1 MKHMK
6 QKEDAGLLNVIS
18 PLDLSFTPTDMQ
30 IGELQGKGYGIIRY
44 APNNQPGWLSRLT
57 NLPGSVVGI
66 TYQPLDEAEMIET
79 LDSNINSAK
88 KRGMDAKKQ
97 SEESRAAKEIA
108 HSKKLLDEIDDDNE
122 SIGLM
127 STVVV
132 PMADAQS
139 LERVERKA
147 KSATKKAKCRMRVL
161 ANMQKDVW
169 KEISPTY
176 TPRQDVMDVTGRVV
190 PLRTLLGGFP
200 FQTAGLNDNAGHYF
214 AKDEG
219 GGLVTLDM
227 WKREGD
233 RTNSNVT
240 VLGASGAGKST
251 KIKDM
256 LADEYMMGHRIV
268 VIDPEDEYKEQCSAF
283 GGAWMNAAG
292 GGSGR
297 INPLQ
302 IKEIPV
308 DEEDEYYKDE
318 GLGCGHLA
326 LYLKHL
332 ETFFALYSP
341 AIDDYHMAYLK
352 RTLIDLYAAWG
363 IGLNSDT
370 SGIMN
375 DQYPVITDLVNLL
388 QQKAEETGDEHYSN
402 LVTLLWD
409 MAYGADSYLFNGIT
423 TVTTDN
429 QYTCISTAGLNDAS
443 DRIKRTQ
450 YFNIL
455 TWAWKELS
463 ANRQEKAVLACD
475 EVYLLVDPDIP
486 QSLIFLRN
494 AMKRARKYEVAIWV
508 ITQNVVDL
516 LGDKVKMY
524 GQELLD
530 NPTYKLLMGIDGA
543 NLEQIVSLYKLTEQE
558 ITLLEA
564 KRRGHAVMMIGARRM
579 HVRFD
584 IPEYKFKYFGTAGG
598 R

>member
-1 MKHMK
+1 MKK
-6 QKEDAGLLNVIS
+6 QKEEAGLLNVIS
-18 PLDLSFTPTDMQ
+18 PLDISFTPTEMQ
-30 IGELQGKGYGIIRY
+30 LGELRGKGYGIIRY
-44 APNNQPGWLSRLT
+44 APNNQPGWLSRIT

-66 TYQPLDEAEMIET
+66 TYQPLDEADMIDT
-79 LDSNINSAK
+79 LDSNINAAK
-88 KRGMDAKKQ
+88 KRGMDAKKM
-97 SEESRAAKEIA
+97 SEESRAEKEII
-108 HSKKLLDEIDDDNE
+108 HSRKLMDEIDDDNE

-127 STVVV
+127 GTVVV
-132 PMADAQS
+132 PLADTQF
-139 LERVERKA
+139 LERQERKA
-147 KSATKKAKCRMRVL
+147 KSAAKKAKCRMRVMS
-161 ANMQKDVW
+161 NMQKEVW
-169 KEISPTY
+169 KEVSPTY
-176 TPRQDVMDVTGRVV
+176 IPQPDVMEVTGWVV

-200 FQTAGLNDNAGHYF
+200 FQKSGLNDNAGHGF
-214 AKDEG
+214 GKDEG

-268 VIDPEDEYKEQCSAF
+268 VIDPEDEYKEQCNAF
-283 GGAWMNAAG
+283 EGTWINAA

-332 ETFFALYSP
+332 ETFFFLYSP

-388 QQKAEETGDEHYSN
+388 QQKAEETGDAHYSN

-508 ITQNVVDL
+508 ITQDVEDL

-543 NLEQIVSLYKLTEQE
+543 NLEKVVSLYKLTEQE